1 MTTTRDLDGAEAG
14 GQFVRTAL
22 ALSVLRGEP
31 IRIENVRGNRSTP
44 GLGHQHLAALETM
57 VELTDASV
65 TGAELGAETVRFD
78 PTGSSDGAGGE
89 TNETDPTVPGG
100 TYEVDIGTAG
110 SITLL
115 FDAVVPLATVLE
127 SPLTLTVTGGTDV
140 KWSPPVD
147 YFRHVKLPLLRRY
160 GLVAACEVDRRG
172 FYPDGGG
179 RATLRLAPSRLEPID
194 LTERG
199 PLEGVRLYSTEAAA
213 LADRDVAHR
222 QAAGGLERLSI
233 VDSDGGRD
241 SSADADSE
249 HADGTTIT
257 EHRETTVASD
267 CPGTAI
273 VLRIDH
279 GTGVAGF
286 AALGE
291 RGTPAE
297 RVGENAADAAN
308 RFLAGDAPV
317 DRHLAD
323 QLLPFL
329 AVSGGRLRVPALT
342 EHVEASCAL
351 LESFGFAVAID
362 ERSRAD
368 GDDRDGE
375 GVVSIAPEQSVDASE

>member
-1 MTTTRDLDGAEAG
+1 MPTTRDLDGAEAG

-31 IRIENVRGNRSTP
+31 IRIENVRGDRPTP
-44 GLGHQHLAALETM
+44 GLGHQHLAVLETM
-57 VELTDASV
+57 AELADASV
-65 TGAELGAETVRFD
+65 SGTELGAETVAFD
-78 PTGSSDGAGGE
+78 PTGSSDGATDG
-89 TNETDPTVPGG
+89 TNETNPTVSGG
-100 TYEVDIGTAG
+100 SYEVDIGTAG

-140 KWSPPVD
+140 QWSPPID
-147 YFRHVKLPLLRRY
+147 YFRHVTLPLLGRY

-179 RATLRLAPSRLEPID
+179 RATLHLAPSRLEPID
-194 LTERG
+194 LVERG
-199 PLEGVRLYSTEAAA
+199 PVQGVRCYSTEAAA

-222 QAAGGLERLSI
+222 QVAGALERLSI
-233 VDSDGGRD
+233 VDSGGGDALEGD
-241 SSADADSE
+241 SPV
-249 HADGTTIT
+249 T
-257 EHRETTVASD
+257 ERRETTAASD

-273 VLRIDH
+273 VLRMDH

-297 RVGENAADAAN
+297 RVGETAADAAN
-308 RFLAGDAPV
+308 QFLAGDAPV
-317 DRHLAD
+317 DRHLSD

-329 AVSGGRLRVPALT
+329 AIGGGRLRVPALT
-342 EHVEASCAL
+342 EHVEAGCAL
-351 LESFGFAVAID
+351 LESFGLTVAVDD
-362 ERSRAD
+362 EKGRA
-368 GDDRDGE
+368 GE
-375 GVVSIAPEQSVDASE
+375 REGAVVSIDPAQSIDPGH